1 MSIPFKFLSSNL
13 KILSQFEINLH
24 QNFAKSLLKAK
35 TLYEKKTPSTT
46 IITIIIQT
54 QIQILITKTFLN
66 SKKKMNL
73 IH

>member
-1 MSIPFKFLSSNL
+1 MSIPFKLFSSNL

-35 TLYEKKTPSTT
+35 SLYEKKNINNNNNNNNINSNLNTPN
-46 IITIIIQT
+46 I
-54 QIQILITKTFLN
+54 N
-66 SKKKMNL
+66 SKMKMNL